1 MKDFVQKEV
10 EKQLND
16 IKDNKEKN
24 YKNIVETYF
33 QQPERKSKK
42 FARVVWRVLAPVMAT
57 VILIVGTIAMVNNF
71 KSQTEYVYLTDN
83 EIEVDATIEELN
95 KESKSFILSFD
106 TLDVVENKRI
116 YDSVTEDTLKFT
128 LILEKN
134 FVAINVVYVVNADYE
149 YDFDTSFID
158 KDATFQNIDI
168 KYSSTYSSYNLT
180 VYAYLEKDGQK
191 LVITY
196 TQRAI
201 DNSEEAFWAFMNEF
215 VTIK

>member
-134 FVAINVVYVVNADYE
+134 FVAINVVYVVNADY
-149 YDFDTSFID
+149 DFDTSFID